1 MWSGRIGNG
10 KPRSEFK
17 KMARAY
23 IAIALLI
30 AFGMSFVSGP
40 VFGQRRQTQQHI
52 RISKET
58 TWLDRSAHCK
68 YTP

>member
-1 MWSGRIGNG
+1 MEWSDWQWETALGVQ
-10 KPRSEFK
+10 E
-17 KMARAY
+17 MARAY

-52 RISKET
+52 GISKET